1 MRQATNFVLKE
12 CTNSGLNILN
22 LSTDGQWIQL
32 MNRDTSGKALTIFQ
46 LQKDVWNSTKSM
58 SKQELLKQL
67 VNIFDNYQDRGI
79 CVKKL
84 SSGAVSVSS
93 KDEVMMNIRTPAY
106 QTIMN
111 KEQIGDC
118 VEENVDD
125 TTGSRSTDWLPDS
138 VINILPDNSD
148 SDLLRDVDKVSNEIT
163 DVCLADNVNEANT
176 TEAESEHAK
185 QTDVEHTIEVQS
197 DNLNDIMD
205 TSGESETTR
214 IDIEQQR
221 STATNI
227 ELTEE
232 ILKKLVTS
240 LKQNPKTASKWTNVT
255 HEQLRTKL
263 TSYLTIRSLR
273 HPDLEVLHETC
284 KNEIPSLSLEFRKNW
299 KKDDKV
305 GYVCTMF
312 GVEVP
317 STVSTKPSQSRTRTE
332 PKNPLPLKTLSKR
345 MIQTKAYPKANLRIG
360 YSAYLFEKKVREWQN
375 ESPFPCPAKI
385 EGICEDIKYW
395 FSYQEKSTMTKR
407 LLTKSI
413 DCSHN
418 LTHLR
423 VRTSRKG
430 ICGVSSVAWHKC
442 AKSNETRLT
451 LPFVEDLIDKQSVA
465 NARTHFSQEVEDW
478 MKKNEY
484 KKASDLTRLIRNWY
498 EASDNPGIPAAQR
511 IRFLV
516 EMRNFLLKDL
526 DFSKFPPY
534 TRYFKGI
541 PCVTFE
547 GMMIDIDSKIQ
558 LHTMANGYN
567 IRSVGSLAAETTV
580 GVLQA
585 MYPTS
590 QVSIKARDV
599 PELISSVVEVM
610 TCKSNP
616 DRGFWMK
623 TSRSSGIYPDHE
635 ADMTTQKLSDKQQTT
650 INGIIIPRGFS
661 MKPLQSS
668 GIYPDHEIDFTAQ
681 TISDIQTTSNQCIIT
696 PRDHAFDLPARGT
709 RKRRIK
715 IGEISGPMAPA
726 RGALS
731 VRQYNRKDESKILP
745 TKRYGMDLKEI

>member
-1 MRQATNFVLKE
+1 MKNNVEFLCEVQSCTMTDSGLRTFSVDSYYMQPLKRCHLQNPADTLPFEDLNNAIEKCKVFVSNAYEIRRRRATEVMVWVLTNKNRNSNQEIPCSIPIAFGLKDYRLSGNAMRQATNFVLKQ

-32 MNRDTSGKALTIFQ
+32 MNRDTSGKDLTIFQ

-67 VNIFDNYQDRGI
+67 VNIFDSYQDRGI
-79 CVKKL
+79 CVNRL
-84 SSGAVSVSS
+84 SSGALSVSS
-93 KDEVMMNIRTPAY
+93 KDKVLMNIRGPADH
-106 QTIMN
+106 TIMN

-118 VEENVDD
+118 VEENGDD

-138 VINILPDNSD
+138 VINILPENSD

-163 DVCLADNVNEANT
+163 DVCLADNANEANT
-176 TEAESEHAK
+176 TDAESEHAK
-185 QTDVEHTIEVQS
+185 QTDFEHTIEVQS
-197 DNLNDIMD
+197 DNLNDIID
-205 TSGESETTR
+205 TSGESDTTR

-221 STATNI
+221 STATHI

-232 ILKKLVTS
+232 ILNKLVTS
-240 LKQNPKTASKWTNVT
+240 LKQNPKTASKWTNGT

-263 TSYLTIRSLR
+263 SSYSAIRSLR

-284 KNEIPSLSLEFRKNW
+284 KNEIPSLSLEFRKSW

-305 GYVCTMF
+305 CYVCKMF

-317 STVSTKPSQSRTRTE
+317 STVSTKPSQSRTRTKL
-332 PKNPLPLKTLSKR
+332 KNPLPLKTISKR

-360 YSAYLFEKKVREWQN
+360 YSAYLFEKKLREWQN

-395 FSYQEKSTMTKR
+395 FSYPEKSTMTGR

-423 VRTSRKG
+423 VRTSTKG
-430 ICGVSSVAWHKC
+430 ICGVSSLAWHKC

-484 KKASDLTRLIRNWY
+484 IKASNLTRLIRNWY
-498 EASDNPGIPAAQR
+498 EASDNPGIPAARR
-511 IRFLV
+511 ICFLV

-616 DRGFWMK
+616 DR
-623 TSRSSGIYPDHE
+623 
-635 ADMTTQKLSDKQQTT
+635 
-650 INGIIIPRGFS
+650 
-661 MKPLQSS
+661 
-668 GIYPDHEIDFTAQ
+668 
-681 TISDIQTTSNQCIIT
+681 
-696 PRDHAFDLPARGT
+696 
-709 RKRRIK
+709 
-715 IGEISGPMAPA
+715 
-726 RGALS
+726 
-731 VRQYNRKDESKILP
+731 YN
-745 TKRYGMDLKEI
+745 YA